1 MERVDVRALASLL
14 YSAEDDNDDSDD
26 ETKTPHTGTTSPA
39 DLSCSSSTSQVR
51 GSTMSIKVTNS
62 AEETWDDDDGEEQKT
77 DPRPRPEY
85 EVNYRQ
91 RVTAN
96 QIFLPMSLGGP
107 EEDLVVKIELPG
119 VLFTQVTLEV
129 TSDTLI
135 LASPVHYLHLPLPR
149 PVDQRKGVATW
160 DPTTH
165 TLVVTLPT
173 VTRPIV

>member
-1 MERVDVRALASLL
+1 MEHVDVRALASLL
-14 YSAEDDNDDSDD
+14 YTAEDDSDD
-26 ETKTPHTGTTSPA
+26 ETIMPHTGTTSPA
-39 DLSCSSSTSQVR
+39 ALSCSSSTSQVK

-62 AEETWDDDDGEEQKT
+62 AEETWDDDDDDGEEQKT
-77 DPRPRPEY
+77 DPRPQPEY
-85 EVNYRQ
+85 EFNYRQ

-96 QIFLPMSLGGP
+96 QIFLPMSLGGS
-107 EEDLVVKIELPG
+107 EEDLVVKVELPG

-135 LASPVHYLHLPLPR
+135 LTSPVHYLHLPLPR

-173 VTRPIV
+173 VTRPIL